1 MTLRDT
7 ELKEFDDDRGE
18 AKCMCCQ
25 QHRANEDDR
34 DSLLEEQ
41 RFVSGIRLDV
51 LLERLVLHER
61 VIRPESQVNMRA
73 RPNTRREYNLRQ
85 HHQCASFLVN
95 ILVRPLPLF
104 PDPLLTEEQLEVVI
118 GHRRG

>member
-1 MTLRDT
+1 MTAEKLNACAVSNIGRT
-7 ELKEFDDDRGE
+7 KTI
-18 AKCMCCQ
+18 
-25 QHRANEDDR
+25 